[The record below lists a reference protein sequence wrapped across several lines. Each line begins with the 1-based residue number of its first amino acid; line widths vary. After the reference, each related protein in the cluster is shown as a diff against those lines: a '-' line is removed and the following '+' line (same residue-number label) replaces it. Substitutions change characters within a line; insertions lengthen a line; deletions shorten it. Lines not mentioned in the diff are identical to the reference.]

1 MHDLPRASRVLAT
14 LRELI
19 GVTGVIQMKDYGHGL
34 GAVHVTVPSLATP
47 ATNSLSFSED
57 WQYVGSEIED
67 DDTDEVAA
75 CMEFSRWVRLD
86 AI

>member
-1 MHDLPRASRVLAT
+1 MDDLPRASRVLAT
-14 LRELI
+14 LRDLV
-19 GVTGVIQMKDYGHGL
+19 GVTGVIQMRDYGHGL
-34 GAVHVTVPSLATP
+34 GAVHVTLPTLATP
-47 ATNSLSFSED
+47 AANTLSFSDD

-67 DDTDEVAA
+67 DDTDEVAP